1 MLAGILPL
9 HLISFVMMK
18 SALVQHIQQFVKVP
32 PAALSAICEGMT
44 LETLSKKDY
53 LLQQDQYCQ
62 HQYFILQGCFRCF
75 YINPKGME
83 QIINFAV
90 ENWWL
95 ADFDS
100 LLNKRASRLNI
111 QALEE
116 AVVLKIT
123 REKLELI
130 LLDHPSLER
139 YFRIIY
145 EKIRIADQRRMQFMF
160 DLSGEELYDVFYE
173 ANSDFVQRV
182 PQYMLASYLGLTP
195 QFLSKIRGRKR
206 KNRD

>member
-1 MLAGILPL
+1 
-9 HLISFVMMK
+9 MK
-18 SALVQHIQQFVKVP
+18 SALVQHIQQFVKIP
-32 PAALSAICEGMT
+32 PAALSAIGEGMT

-95 ADFDS
+95 TDFDS
-100 LLNKRASRLNI
+100 LLNKCASRLNI

-173 ANSDFVQRV
+173 ANPDFIQRV

-206 KNRD
+206 KTRD